1 MCGRFAQSQ
10 IIKNT
15 SDIIK
20 SVIGKV
26 ETIDN
31 FNISPGQEA
40 AVIKKYSNGRALETS
55 FFSIFP
61 SWAKE
66 KEGFRPLHNTRIES
80 LNKPYFKKL
89 ISQNR
94 LLVPCSYFFEW
105 LKHESGKKIPYCF
118 KMKNESEVMFFA
130 GIFERNQFSI
140 ITREATDL
148 NKKIHHRQ
156 PMIVNKS
163 KINDYL
169 NLKNDALS
177 VLKSIRSPD
186 LDFYEISSNINNP
199 KNNYKELIFPL
210 PNKALI

>member
-1 MCGRFAQSQ
+1 MCGRFAQTN
-10 IIKNT
+10 IIKAT
-15 SDIIK
+15 SDIVK
-20 SVIGKV
+20 TVIGKV
-26 ETIDN
+26 DSIDN

-40 AVIKKYSNGRALETS
+40 AVIKKYSNGRALELGS
-55 FFSIFP
+55 WSIFP
-61 SWAKE
+61 SWAKD
-66 KEGFRPLHNTRIES
+66 KEGFRPLHNTRLES
-80 LNKPYFKKL
+80 LVKPYFKRL
-89 ISQNR
+89 ISTNR
-94 LLVPCSYFFEW
+94 LLIPCSYFYEW
-105 LKHESGKKIPYCF
+105 SKSEKNKKIPYCF

-177 VLKSIRSPD
+177 VLKSIKSPD